1 MTGTMA
7 TKYAR
12 CFILCLQLICV
23 WDVLTEGYVNG
34 KQVASAA
41 GKSVLSKCF
50 CVVRLVFVCISAV
63 DTRLKASLW

>member
-1 MTGTMA
+1 M
-7 TKYAR
+7 
-12 CFILCLQLICV
+12 

-63 DTRLKASLW
+63 NIRLKASLW

>member
-1 MTGTMA
+1 M
-7 TKYAR
+7 
-12 CFILCLQLICV
+12 

-50 CVVRLVFVCISAV
+50 CVVRLVFVCISIQLWTQ
-63 DTRLKASLW
+63 DLRLVFGSKTPGSTMVVCAYPQSHVR